1 MMECLVPK
9 ASEIMAIPW
18 LAAAFKAIPWKE
30 VVTAAPSI
38 VEGTKKL
45 WSSVSRTEQQRS
57 PVHEPPDE
65 SSSTRSDHL
74 SAIEARLVSIE
85 ARATQIARQAVTS
98 AELVKSLAEQHAQLV
113 QAVEILRIR
122 TRKLVWFSR
131 VVVGLAIGLL
141 LLWMIVYR

>member
-1 MMECLVPK
+1 
-9 ASEIMAIPW
+9 MAIPW
-18 LAAAFKAIPWKE
+18 ISAAFKAIPWKE

-45 WSSVSRTEQQRS
+45 WSSVTRTEKQPS
-57 PVHEPPDE
+57 PANEPPDE

-74 SAIEARLVSIE
+74 SAIEARLISIE
-85 ARATQIARQAVTS
+85 ARTTQISRQAVTS
-98 AELVKSLAEQHAQLV
+98 AELVKSLAEQNAQLV

-131 VVVGLAIGLL
+131 ALLGLAIGFL
-141 LLWMIVYR
+141 LLWMILYR